1 MISFLPCPRLASR
14 VRIGVLLRF
23 TWVGNRIDGR
33 VDDNGRWCVGFPH
46 VDHASTAVGFLE

>member
-33 VDDNGRWCVGFPH
+33 VDDNGRWCVDSRMLTMRQRPL
-46 VDHASTAVGFLE
+46 VLE